1 MKHEHL
7 PALNKYTSPNQYAAL
22 QEVAS
27 EGSLFSLLTQG
38 RMGTTI
44 GALIRS
50 AWIDSEVI
58 KNDEGVTS
66 ERWYVTDAG
75 KHAMQL
81 YEIKREQEKQ
91 KAEAEAECRRI
102 RDEQKQQQVALEREA
117 LELLDQYYK
126 RVKAMKQELE
136 VDWKKITTVAAKGSI
151 DQYKWPRMIA
161 LAKERNGMNESSRSN
176 GGWVKTTHV
185 RDDDW

>member
-22 QEVAS
+22 QEVIKES
-27 EGSLFSLLTQG
+27 SLVGLLMQG

-66 ERWYVTDAG
+66 ERWYVTEAG

-81 YEIKREQEKQ
+81 YEIKAEQDKK

-102 RDEQKQQQVALEREA
+102 RETLRLQQVESERKVQN
-117 LELLDQYYK
+117 LLFNYY
-126 RVKAMKQELE
+126 
-136 VDWKKITTVAAKGSI
+136 AAKSSMDRILKGRWEEVMKAARIANVDSV
-151 DQYKWPRMIA
+151 KFHRMGLMA
-161 LAKERNGMNESSRSN
+161 EEKLKEKKNL
-176 GGWVKTTHV
+176 V
-185 RDDDW
+185 RDSDW

>member
-22 QEVAS
+22 QEVIKES
-27 EGSLFSLLTQG
+27 SLVGLLMQG

-81 YEIKREQEKQ
+81 YEIKREQDRT

-102 RDEQKQQQVALEREA
+102 RETLRLQQVESERKVQH
-117 LELLDQYYK
+117 LLFNYY
-126 RVKAMKQELE
+126 
-136 VDWKKITTVAAKGSI
+136 AAKSSMGKILNGRWEEVMKAARIANLDSV
-151 DQYKWPRMIA
+151 KFNRMGLMA
-161 LAKERNGMNESSRSN
+161 EEKFKEKKN
-176 GGWVKTTHV
+176 WVK
-185 RDDDW
+185 DNDW

>member
-22 QEVAS
+22 QEVES

-58 KNDEGVTS
+58 KSDEGVTS
-66 ERWYVTDAG
+66 ERWYVTEAG

-81 YEIKREQEKQ
+81 YEIKQEQDKK

-102 RDEQKQQQVALEREA
+102 WEQQRQQQVALEKEA

-126 RVKAMKQELE
+126 RVKAMKEELE
-136 VDWKKITTVAAKGSI
+136 GEWKNITTVAAKGSI
-151 DQYKWPRMIA
+151 DQYKWSRMIS
-161 LAKERNGMNESSRSN
+161 LAKERNGMNEPNKWN
-176 GGWVKTTHV
+176 GSWVNARRE
-185 RDDDW
+185 RDNDW